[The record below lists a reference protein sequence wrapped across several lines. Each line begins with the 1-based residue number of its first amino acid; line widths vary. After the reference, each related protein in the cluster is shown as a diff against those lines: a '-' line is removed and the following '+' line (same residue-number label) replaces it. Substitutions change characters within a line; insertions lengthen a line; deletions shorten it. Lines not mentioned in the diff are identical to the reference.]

1 MKQAERTE
9 RAKNAIMLAGLKHF
23 GQRGFKGTTVAMLE
37 AETGFTRGSFFTHY
51 KNMSEIFEAT
61 VNRYYFNRVT
71 ACSVP
76 EEYRESLR
84 DFYTKLVSMY
94 ETECIEM
101 LGKGVKHL
109 AKVYIIIEGEA
120 LNFISDFKE
129 RCEKYFSEQKEVWMN
144 VVANAIKSKEI
155 SINADVETI
164 AQMFWSALTG
174 HILDASIKGNICYT
188 DGLAYQMDNIYKL
201 MLKPTLAL

>member
-1 MKQAERTE
+1 
-9 RAKNAIMLAGLKHF
+9 MLAGLKHF

-37 AETGFTRGSFFTHY
+37 AETGFTRGSFFTYY
-51 KNMSEIFEAT
+51 KNMSEILEAT
-61 VNRYYFNRVT
+61 INRYYFNRVT

-109 AKVYIIIEGEA
+109 AKVY
-120 LNFISDFKE
+120 K
-129 RCEKYFSEQKEVWMN
+129 
-144 VVANAIKSKEI
+144 
-155 SINADVETI
+155 
-164 AQMFWSALTG
+164 MFWSALTG

-201 MLKPTLAL
+201 MSKPTSAL